1 MVIFLKLSY
10 LYLSFKKRIKL
21 IILGVQKK
29 PGTTTTTLEKGN
41 DQGELTTEERRSY
54 WLAILVWD
62 ILEERRRDLY
72 IQWVAE
78 VEVGGMNR
86 LKTVLYC

>member
-1 MVIFLKLSY
+1 M
-10 LYLSFKKRIKL
+10 YLSFKKRIKL

-62 ILEERRRDLY
+62 VLGEGGMIYLW
-72 IQWVAE
+72 ITE
-78 VEVGGMNR
+78 VEEGGMNR
-86 LKTVLYC
+86 LKAVLYC